1 MFLVVQL
8 GHISHRQE
16 MHALHAQLVS
26 TLHRLELLRA
36 RHVLLGRLLKL
47 VNLNALLLVVLL
59 VTTDWVRLAFLVG
72 LVLLTT
78 IHHLPLALHVH
89 QVSIALRVLLHA
101 FPVVQ
106 GKPVQQLGF

>member
-1 MFLVVQL
+1 
-8 GHISHRQE
+8 
-16 MHALHAQLVS
+16 MHALHVQLVS
-26 TLHRLELLRA
+26 TLHRLELLLA
-36 RHVLLGRLLKL
+36 RLVLLGRLRKP

-59 VTTDWVRLAFLVG
+59 VTTDLVRLAFLVE

-78 IHHLPLALHVH
+78 IPHLALALLVH